1 MEWETPSFTEI
12 DMSAEIGA
20 YQGDDSPA
28 RPDPSEPQFSEPEQ
42 LAQRTAS

>member
-20 YQGDDSPA
+20 YQGDFGPEPA
-28 RPDPSEPQFSEPEQ
+28 EPPYGGPEP
-42 LAQRTAS
+42 AQQD